1 MSDDWDRSDN
11 ATRVC
16 QPNGTWANY
25 SNYRSCVPLSSDF
38 GGATPEY
45 GVGISEDTTTIY
57 FTGYTVSIVALTLAI
72 WIFIHFKLVEFLYF
86 IFSQKCTYISYSFIL
101 VNSCTIH
108 YGPPSEFVLLHCAA
122 AYTMPFYPWTHQM
135 CFENFVFV
143 LWGDFWL

>member
-1 MSDDWDRSDN
+1 LDSSDN

-72 WIFIHFKLVEFLYF
+72 WIFIHFKLVISSIFFCFFVLPPFLKYYYYYYYLVKHNSPPVCTVDAFEFLQQQQQQLAQMF
-86 IFSQKCTYISYSFIL
+86 
-101 VNSCTIH
+101 
-108 YGPPSEFVLLHCAA
+108 FVL
-122 AYTMPFYPWTHQM
+122 
-135 CFENFVFV
+135 V
-143 LWGDFWL
+143 FWL

>member
-1 MSDDWDRSDN
+1 MVNNNHLKQIAETMVFEFSNIFVCLDSQICLLLATIAESSDN

-16 QPNGTWANY
+16 QSNGTWANY

-72 WIFIHFKLVEFLYF
+72 WIFIHFKLVICFFL
-86 IFSQKCTYISYSFIL
+86 IK
-101 VNSCTIH
+101 N
-108 YGPPSEFVLLHCAA
+108 
-122 AYTMPFYPWTHQM
+122 
-135 CFENFVFV
+135 N
-143 LWGDFWL
+143 

>member
-72 WIFIHFKLVEFLYF
+72 WIFIHFKLVIIYSSNALY
-86 IFSQKCTYISYSFIL
+86 
-101 VNSCTIH
+101 
-108 YGPPSEFVLLHCAA
+108 
-122 AYTMPFYPWTHQM
+122 
-135 CFENFVFV
+135 
-143 LWGDFWL
+143 